1 MKKYNLYYKAGDKVI
16 DKKNIT
22 KEEVDAIL
30 ETLTDCYESE
40 LRVVRIINDRDDER

>member
-1 MKKYNLYYKAGDKVI
+1 MNFYNLYYKAGDKVI

-30 ETLTDCYESE
+30 KTLTDCYESE
-40 LRVVRIINDRDDER
+40 LRVVKVNDRDDER